1 LVLWMMVFPASAA
14 GAREGAPADPPE
26 KIFLQTDREVYIAG
40 EDLFYKLDLRGGQ
53 ERYGPAGEIVYL
65 ALRNVRNTV
74 ITHAMIRTHGKKA
87 WGSLYLPDTLSTG
100 MYQLTAY
107 TNVMRNYGEGSFFT
121 GDIFIANRFDKALTA
136 IWKYAGKTDVPP
148 HGERDT
154 IPDLPERRSE
164 GLLVAT
170 DKEQYDNRGKITLRI
185 AYSPAEGEDAPV
197 SLSVTVAE
205 TYSRLPPAT
214 KRSAASEAAGRE
226 KERTAP
232 RLPEYEGY
240 ILRGKVL
247 KEDGSVAPGV
257 YVMLS
262 VPDSMV
268 NLDYAITDSSG
279 MFRFL
284 LNDFYFGK
292 KIILTPQDLSRQTG
306 YKILTGD
313 KFEILRP
320 YEPPGVFFPPGFKTY
335 LSRCQE
341 IVGVQKIYQ
350 QKIVLQEENEGMKKG
365 IRPLVY
371 SRPSLTVVPAEY
383 TPLKDLPEIAKEII
397 PFLKVRKKKEK
408 YEVRVLDVPAQK
420 FFKENAVMFLDGVP
434 VNDFRQLVP
443 LGSKQIERIEIVGR
457 RWYYGDIRFPGI
469 LAVFTRNHAIG
480 AYRFPP
486 EVLSFTMEKPAPF
499 TTMDCRQQDPS
510 DDGNAV
516 LPDLR
521 QVLCWIP
528 DIELKKKD
536 EKTLSFYS
544 GDLSGSYTVEV
555 TGVTGKGTRIAATT
569 RFTVGPQKNSTEKA
583 GGMK

>member
-1 LVLWMMVFPASAA
+1 
-14 GAREGAPADPPE
+14 
-26 KIFLQTDREVYIAG
+26 
-40 EDLFYKLDLRGGQ
+40 
-53 ERYGPAGEIVYL
+53 
-65 ALRNVRNTV
+65 
-74 ITHAMIRTHGKKA
+74 
-87 WGSLYLPDTLSTG
+87 
-100 MYQLTAY
+100 
-107 TNVMRNYGEGSFFT
+107 
-121 GDIFIANRFDKALTA
+121 
-136 IWKYAGKTDVPP
+136 
-148 HGERDT
+148 
-154 IPDLPERRSE
+154 
-164 GLLVAT
+164 
-170 DKEQYDNRGKITLRI
+170 
-185 AYSPAEGEDAPV
+185 V
-197 SLSVTVAE
+197 SLSVSVAE
-205 TYSRLPPAT
+205 SRSRLLLAE
-214 KRSAASEAAGRE
+214 KNVAGDIKAGGKASTE
-226 KERTAP
+226 P
-232 RLPEYEGY
+232 WLPEYEGY

-284 LNDFYFGK
+284 LDDFYFGK

-371 SRPSLTVVPAEY
+371 SRPSLTVVPADY

-499 TTMDCRQQDPS
+499 TTMDCGQQDPS

-555 TGVTGKGTRIAATT
+555 TGVTGKGTRIMATT